1 VAGGSASCQVSNLYF
16 ALDAN
21 TAGSGDRTQV
31 VDLTNKGSAACT
43 MDGFAGLDLVG
54 TANGQSDYRWPLVR
68 TNDGYSRVTLRSG
81 GSAHFSI
88 KYLPFATGDGTE
100 IDVTSLVITPP
111 NTSSSAQL
119 TWSAGILLQDAATHP
134 GTHITPIAAGG

>member
-1 VAGGSASCQVSNLYF
+1 VAGGSASCQVSKLYF
-16 ALDAN
+16 ALGAN

-43 MDGFAGLDLVG
+43 MDGFAGVDLIG
-54 TANGQSDYRWPLVR
+54 
-68 TNDGYSRVTLRSG
+68 
-81 GSAHFSI
+81 I
-88 KYLPFATGDGTE
+88 ATGDGTE
-100 IDVTSLVITPP
+100 IDVTPLVITPP